1 MKDKEKAV
9 YLRPFYRTHQGAL
22 YPYYILVISSI

>member
-22 YPYYILVISSI
+22 YPLLYTSNQ